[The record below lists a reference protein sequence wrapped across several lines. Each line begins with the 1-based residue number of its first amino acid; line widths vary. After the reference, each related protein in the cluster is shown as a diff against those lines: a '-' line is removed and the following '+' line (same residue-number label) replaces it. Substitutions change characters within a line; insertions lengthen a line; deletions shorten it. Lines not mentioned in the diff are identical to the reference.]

1 MRFKEAYIPINKD
14 KNMYLLLM
22 AKHIKLAQEII
33 YKQLTKQDL

>member
-1 MRFKEAYIPINKD
+1 MEVNTPIHED
-14 KNMYLLLM
+14 KNMYLLMM